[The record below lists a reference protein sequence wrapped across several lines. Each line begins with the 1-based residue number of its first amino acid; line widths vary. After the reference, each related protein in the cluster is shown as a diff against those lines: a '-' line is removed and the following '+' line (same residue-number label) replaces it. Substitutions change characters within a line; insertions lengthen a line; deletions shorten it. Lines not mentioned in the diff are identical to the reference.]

1 MKGSDSLSTLVAS
14 EQEDNAR
21 FYISLTKEEIRELR
35 GVLYD
40 HKYEN
45 NALGKIYNLLGEYIT

>member
-1 MKGSDSLSTLVAS
+1 LSNLVAS
-14 EQEDNAR
+14 EQEDNSSR
-21 FYISLTKEEIRELR
+21 FYISLTKEEISELR

-45 NALGKIYNLLGEYIT
+45 NALGKIYNLLGEYIV